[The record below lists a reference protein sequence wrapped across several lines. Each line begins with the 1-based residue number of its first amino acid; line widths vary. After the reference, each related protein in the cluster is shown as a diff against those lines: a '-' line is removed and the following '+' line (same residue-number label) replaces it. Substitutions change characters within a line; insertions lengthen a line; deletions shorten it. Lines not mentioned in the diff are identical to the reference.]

1 MTLKKKL
8 IRLIML
14 LSVVVSLCGCY
25 NYRDINKVTF
35 VTSVIFDEND
45 IGDIEIYLD
54 SVKPYRSA
62 NDSSDKGKRIV
73 YKGKGKT
80 VLEAM
85 KDINM
90 ISSSKVDFT
99 QCKSYI
105 FTEKASK
112 SGIKKYMDAINK
124 SQEFSIRPYMFVLF
138 GNVEELLQKVEV
150 DEEYLGVFIDEL
162 VHKMNKSPR
171 VITLDANHYLDGRTN
186 YNNLLI
192 LGALNLR
199 DDLGEKRLELSGGA
213 LFKDERMIK
222 KINST
227 DAMAYNFLT
236 NKVNQGTLEVLNPQ
250 DPNSYI
256 TLEIDNSKTKTKIEY
271 DKERIKLIKDLK
283 IKCYIGESQGRL
295 LINNKDVIPL
305 IEAAEEQVLK
315 QFLQNVFEVYKG
327 EGIDIVNVQKLFS
340 LKYPKEVLDK
350 APILITD
357 LEVNVDVQIEGSSV
371 TGSTY

>member
-1 MTLKKKL
+1 MTLKK
-8 IRLIML
+8 RLVSLTL
-14 LSVVVSLCGCY
+14 LLVIIVSLCGCY

-73 YKGKGKT
+73 YKGTGKT

-90 ISSSKVDFT
+90 IASSKVDFT
-99 QCKSYI
+99 QCKAYI

-138 GNVEELLQKVEV
+138 GNTEELLQKVEG

-162 VHKMNKSPR
+162 VHKMDKDPR

-199 DDLGEKRLELSGGA
+199 EDLGEKRLELSGGA
-213 LFKDERMIK
+213 LFKDEVMIK
-222 KINST
+222 KINTS
-227 DAMAYNFLT
+227 DAMAYNLLT
-236 NKVNQGTLEVLNPQ
+236 NKVKQGTLEVLNPQ
-250 DPNSYI
+250 DPSNYI
-256 TLEIDNSKTKTKIEY
+256 TLEIDGGKTKTSVEY
-271 DKERIKLIKDLK
+271 DKERIKLIKDIK

-295 LINNKDVIPL
+295 IVNNKDVIPL
-305 IEAAEEQVLK
+305 IEAEEEVVLK
-315 QFLQNVFEVYKG
+315 QFLQNTFDTYKG
-327 EGIDIVNVQKLFS
+327 EGLDILNIQKLFK
-340 LKYPKEVLDK
+340 LKYPKETLDK
-350 APILITD
+350 SPILITD
-357 LEVNVDVQIEGSSV
+357 LVVNVEVDIQGSSI